1 MTNRKRKE
9 MDRRI
14 RVRGIR
20 RNPPDIR
27 KLGQAIIALAQAQAE
42 KEAETEHKRAAS
54 TPGQKSDSGHQRR
67 KTAND

>member
-9 MDRRI
+9 MNRRI

-20 RNPPDIR
+20 RHPPDLR

-42 KEAETEHKRAAS
+42 KEAEIEHKRG
-54 TPGQKSDSGHQRR
+54 TKKRR
-67 KTAND
+67 MSKDD

>member
-9 MDRRI
+9 MERRI

-42 KEAETEHKRAAS
+42 KEAEAEHKRAAS
-54 TPGQKSDSGHQRR
+54 RPGRKSDPGQQRPKAASG
-67 KTAND
+67 

>member
-9 MDRRI
+9 MDRRV

-20 RNPPDIR
+20 RNPPDIK

-42 KEAETEHKRAAS
+42 KEAEELQKRRAKRPGDAA
-54 TPGQKSDSGHQRR
+54 
-67 KTAND
+67 

>member
-14 RVRGIR
+14 KVRGIR

-42 KEAETEHKRAAS
+42 KEAEEEQKQRSKKRVHKPGDAA
-54 TPGQKSDSGHQRR
+54 
-67 KTAND
+67 

>member
-1 MTNRKRKE
+1 MTNRKRRE

-42 KEAETEHKRAAS
+42 KDAETEHRRAPS
-54 TPGQKSDSGHQRR
+54 ERFKQRR
-67 KTAND
+67 TRKRKNSDD

>member
-27 KLGQAIIALAQAQAE
+27 KLGHAIIALAQAQAE
-42 KEAETEHKRAAS
+42 KEAEEELKR
-54 TPGQKSDSGHQRR
+54 TQRR
-67 KTAND
+67 AEKPGDAA